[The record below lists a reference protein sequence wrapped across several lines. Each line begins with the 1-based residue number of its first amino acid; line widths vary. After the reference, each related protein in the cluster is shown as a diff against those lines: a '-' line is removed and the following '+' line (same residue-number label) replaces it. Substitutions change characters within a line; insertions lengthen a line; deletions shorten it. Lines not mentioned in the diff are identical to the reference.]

1 MPAGP
6 PVAGSVAGSEGE
18 GDWSGFL
25 VVDKPPGLSSHDV
38 VAILRAVTGIQKV
51 GHTGTLDPF
60 ATGVLP
66 LALGRATRLIQYLD
80 ESQKVYDAT
89 VQFGVAM
96 DTGDPTGQP
105 VATGPIPALE
115 ERGLL
120 QALAGFVGDRMQ
132 TPPRYSAVKIAGRA
146 LYDYARAGKEV
157 EAKARPIH
165 ISAMDLLE
173 FHPSETDP
181 SAQIRIHCS
190 RGTYARVI
198 GEELGVALGTVAH
211 LTALRRQR
219 SGPFSLD
226 PASTPPLSLA
236 RLAGIVAGTPEWTA
250 VFRTG
255 RREDRV
261 RWRSREEVLAGLQPF
276 RIQPRAVLAHL
287 PALTLQEADARRYR
301 QGILPP
307 EARALLQRVNLPL
320 LLIAAGE
327 VIGVH
332 VPPGSGQPPQ
342 PSNGS
347 SSS

>member
-1 MPAGP
+1 M
-6 PVAGSVAGSEGE
+6 PVAGSAAEEE
-18 GDWSGFL
+18 GDWSGF
-25 VVDKPPGLSSHDV
+25 VMVDKPPGLSSHDV

-80 ESQKVYDAT
+80 ESEKVYDAT

-120 QALAGFVGDRMQ
+120 RALAGFIGDRMQ
-132 TPPRYSAVKIAGRA
+132 TPPRYSAVKIAGRP

-157 EAKARPIH
+157 EAKARPVH

-173 FHPSETDP
+173 FHPSDTAP
-181 SAQIRIHCS
+181 STQIRIHCS

-211 LTALRRQR
+211 LIALRRQR
-219 SGPFSLD
+219 SGPFSFD
-226 PASTPPLSLA
+226 AAATPSLSLGQ
-236 RLAGIVAGTPEWTA
+236 LAEIVAGTAEWTT

-255 RREDRV
+255 RRADRV
-261 RWRSREEVLAGLQPF
+261 PWRSREEVLAGLQPF
-276 RIQPRAVLAHL
+276 RIQSRAVLTHL
-287 PALTLQEADARRYR
+287 PTLTLQEADARRYR

-320 LLIAAGE
+320 LLISAGE

-332 VPPGSGQPPQ
+332 VPASFAALSAQ